1 LHLETRNTHM
11 HIGGIAIFEPGP
23 WKSHEERYQALVH
36 HIEPRLDLM
45 PRYRQKVAFLPMNVD
60 LPVWQDDEKFDIS
73 FHVKRAALPSPGG
86 RKELNDYVE
95 RVFSRQLDRRR
106 PLWELYYIEGLEG
119 GRWALLSKTH
129 HSLVDGLS
137 ALELATVLMDIS
149 PDYRPPVEGSRWR
162 PEKETGTLGLVFK
175 ALQMRASSPPGI
187 VKNAVEAAS
196 NPGRLAAALAEA
208 AGALAVVSKELTTP
222 EGPLNGPTGPTRT
235 YWYSRFALSEFKEIK
250 QAFGGTIND
259 VVVGVVSGGLRK
271 YLEMHDEDV
280 DHLSIQALMP
290 VSLRDDKQK
299 TALGNVLS
307 MMIVKLP
314 VDEPFPAARMRKAKA
329 NIDRLKKSKQALGA
343 DILLKLAGFAP
354 ATLHAM
360 VARVSLRTMN
370 YNTIVTNVPGPQW
383 PLYTLGCQ
391 LETAMPIAFLYE
403 GQQLATAIFSYLGTI
418 NFGYIA
424 DRHAFPDLP
433 RLGECMEESFAEL
446 LDVARAGQAGQD
458 AAAAQRRPA
467 RRRPAAK
474 SARTRRSAASSTG
487 TNGSSR
493 SAASTGRA
501 AGKAGTSRSITKSTE
516 KASARTSASAA
527 NPRNAAAKPA
537 PSKKAAAAQKP
548 ASAPRANKS
557 TSTAKAVSARKPTS
571 SIKAA
576 ASDAAAGR
584 QVRRRKAS

>member
-1 LHLETRNTHM
+1 MPVQRLTSLDSSFLHLETRNTHM

-23 WKSHEERYQALVH
+23 WKSHEERYQALLR

-45 PRYRQKVAFLPMNVD
+45 PRYRQKIAFLPLNVD
-60 LPVWQDDEKFDIS
+60 LPVWQDDEKFDIN
-73 FHVKRAALPSPGG
+73 FHVKPAALPSPGG
-86 RKELNDYVE
+86 RKELCQFVE
-95 RVFSRQLDRRR
+95 RVFSRQLDRRH

-119 GRWALLSKTH
+119 DRWALLSKTH

-137 ALELATVLMDIS
+137 ALELATVLMDTS
-149 PDYRPPVEGSRWR
+149 PDYRPPVEGSNWV
-162 PEKETGTLGLVFK
+162 PEEETGTLGLVFNTLK
-175 ALQMRASSPPGI
+175 MRASSPVGL
-187 VKNAVEAAS
+187 VRNAVQAAS

-208 AGALAVVSKELTTP
+208 AGALAVVSKELTAP

-235 YWYSRFALSEFKEIK
+235 YWYSRFKLEEFKEIK
-250 QAFGGTIND
+250 TAFGGTIND

-271 YLEMHDEDV
+271 YLEIHDEDV
-280 DHLSIQALMP
+280 DNLAIQALMP

-329 NIDRLKKSKQALGA
+329 NIDKLKKTKQALGA

-391 LETAMPIAFLYE
+391 LQTAMPIAFLYE
-403 GQQLATAIFSYLGTI
+403 GQQLATAIFSYLGNI

-433 RLGECMEESFAEL
+433 RLAECMEESFAEL
-446 LDVARAGQAGQD
+446 LDVARASATGAPAAPVRKTTHARKAAPARKTPAAAKAPAAKTAKAPAARKAVPVKASSPAAATAAKAPRKR
-458 AAAAQRRPA
+458 AAAA
-467 RRRPAAK
+467 
-474 SARTRRSAASSTG
+474 
-487 TNGSSR
+487 
-493 SAASTGRA
+493 
-501 AGKAGTSRSITKSTE
+501 
-516 KASARTSASAA
+516 
-527 NPRNAAAKPA
+527 
-537 PSKKAAAAQKP
+537 
-548 ASAPRANKS
+548 
-557 TSTAKAVSARKPTS
+557 S
-571 SIKAA
+571 SIKSAA
-576 ASDAAAGR
+576 AEA
-584 QVRRRKAS
+584 RRKAS

>member
-1 LHLETRNTHM
+1 MPVQRLNSLDSSFLHLETRNTHM

-23 WKSHEERYQALVH
+23 WKNHEERYQALVH

-45 PRYRQKVAFLPMNVD
+45 PRYRQKVAFLPLNVD

-86 RKELNDYVE
+86 RKELNDFVE

-119 GRWALLSKTH
+119 NRWALLSKTH

-175 ALQMRASSPPGI
+175 ALQTRVSSPPGI
-187 VKNAVEAAS
+187 VKTAVEAAS
-196 NPGRLAAALAEA
+196 NPTRLAAALGEA
-208 AGALAVVSKELTTP
+208 AGALAVVSRELTTP

-235 YWYSRFALSEFKEIK
+235 YWYSRFKLEEFKEIK
-250 QAFGGTIND
+250 RAFGGTIND

-271 YLEMHDEDV
+271 YLEIHDEDV

-290 VSLRDDKQK
+290 VSLRDEKQK

-370 YNTIVTNVPGPQW
+370 YNTIVTNVPGPQV

-403 GQQLATAIFSYLGTI
+403 GQQLATAIFSYLGAI

-446 LDVARAGQAGQD
+446 LDVARAGQAE
-458 AAAAQRRPA
+458 AQPDKPA
-467 RRRPAAK
+467 RRVAATRAPARRAASNGSAKKTATTRAKPAAKKAKPAASTPARPAAK
-474 SARTRRSAASSTG
+474 
-487 TNGSSR
+487 
-493 SAASTGRA
+493 
-501 AGKAGTSRSITKSTE
+501 
-516 KASARTSASAA
+516 
-527 NPRNAAAKPA
+527 AAAKPA
-537 PSKKAAAAQKP
+537 PAKAATATRSKPAAKP
-548 ASAPRANKS
+548 ASAPKK
-557 TSTAKAVSARKPTS
+557 TATRTARSS
-571 SIKAA
+571 SIKSAASAA
-576 ASDAAAGR
+576 AEAREGA
-584 QVRRRKAS
+584 RRRKAS

>member
-1 LHLETRNTHM
+1 MPVQRLNSLDSSFLHLETRNTHM
-11 HIGGIAIFEPGP
+11 HIGGIAVFEPGP
-23 WKSHEERYQALVH
+23 WKSHEERFQALLR

-45 PRYRQKVAFLPMNVD
+45 PRYRQKIAFLPMNVD
-60 LPVWQDDEKFDIS
+60 LPVWQDDEKFDIN
-73 FHVKRAALPSPGG
+73 FHVKPAALPSPGG
-86 RKELNDYVE
+86 RKELCQFVE
-95 RVFSRQLDRRR
+95 RVFSRQLDRRH
-106 PLWELYYIEGLEG
+106 PLWELYYVEGLEG
-119 GRWALLSKTH
+119 NRWALLSKTH

-149 PDYRPPVEGSRWR
+149 PDYRPPVEGSKWV
-162 PEKETGTLGLVFK
+162 PEEETGTLGLVFNTLK
-175 ALQMRASSPPGI
+175 MRASSPVGL
-187 VKNAVEAAS
+187 VRNAVQAAS
-196 NPGRLAAALAEA
+196 NPGRLAGALAEA
-208 AGALAVVSKELTTP
+208 AGALAVVSKELTAP

-235 YWYSRFALSEFKEIK
+235 YWYSRFKLEEFKEIK
-250 QAFGGTIND
+250 SAFGGTIND

-280 DHLSIQALMP
+280 DNLQIQALMP

-329 NIDRLKKSKQALGA
+329 NIDKLKKSKQALGA

-391 LETAMPIAFLYE
+391 LETAMPIAFLYD
-403 GQQLATAIFSYLGTI
+403 GQQVATAIFSYLGNI

-433 RLGECMEESFAEL
+433 RLAECMEESFAEL
-446 LDVARAGQAGQD
+446 LDVARASAGGTKAKPATAKPAQAASAKATRAAPAKPTGRR
-458 AAAAQRRPA
+458 AAASSSI
-467 RRRPAAK
+467 K
-474 SARTRRSAASSTG
+474 SAAS
-487 TNGSSR
+487 
-493 SAASTGRA
+493 
-501 AGKAGTSRSITKSTE
+501 
-516 KASARTSASAA
+516 
-527 NPRNAAAKPA
+527 AAAEA
-537 PSKKAAAAQKP
+537 
-548 ASAPRANKS
+548 
-557 TSTAKAVSARKPTS
+557 
-571 SIKAA
+571 
-576 ASDAAAGR
+576 
-584 QVRRRKAS
+584 RRKAS